1 MQRKLEILKRE
12 PLVHF
17 SIVALVLF
25 IVAELLIEENGTN
38 YEETL
43 LISEDILIEH
53 LQFQKKTFDQN
64 FARRY
69 WEGLTQP
76 EKSNLINDY
85 IKEEVLYREA
95 LNLGLQ
101 KHDQIIRRRLIQK
114 LDYVNGGF
122 SSNTD
127 ISEEDL
133 ESYFQL
139 HHEKY
144 RIEASI
150 TFTHVFFDLRRHSKE
165 KLEKTVKQSLNHLIK
180 QSVPFEESALHGDR
194 FIFHRNYVDRTLHL
208 VASHFG
214 DELAESIFQLPLNT
228 WSGPF
233 ESPYGLHLI
242 LVSENKTSRLP
253 SFREASPLVL
263 EDYRRNKMEENKQ
276 LRIQELLTGYRIERD
291 ASIPYVPVDITYAH

>member
-17 SIVALVLF
+17 SIIALLLF
-25 IVAELLIEENGTN
+25 VFAELLIEENGTN
-38 YEETL
+38 YEDTL

-53 LQFQKKTFDQN
+53 LQFQKKTFNQS
-64 FARRY
+64 FVRRY
-69 WEGLTQP
+69 WKGLTQP

-133 ESYFQL
+133 ENYFQL
-139 HHEKY
+139 HREKY

-150 TFTHVFFDLRRHSKE
+150 TFSHVFFDFRRHSTE
-165 KLEKTVKQSLNHLIK
+165 KLEETVKQNLNHLIK
-180 QSVPFEESALHGDR
+180 QSVPFEESALYGDR
-194 FIFHRNYVDRTLHL
+194 FIFHRNYVDRTPRL

-214 DELAESIFQLPLNT
+214 DDFAESIFQLPLNT

-276 LRIQELLTGYRIERD
+276 LRIQELLAGYRIERD
-291 ASIPYVPVDITYAH
+291 ASIPYVPVDITYAN

>member
-17 SIVALVLF
+17 CIIALLLLV
-25 IVAELLIEENGTN
+25 VAELLIEENGTN
-38 YEETL
+38 HEDTL

-53 LQFQKKTFDQN
+53 LQFQKKTFNQS

-133 ESYFQL
+133 ENYFQL
-139 HHEKY
+139 HREKY

-150 TFTHVFFDLRRHSKE
+150 TFTHVFFDFRRHSKE
-165 KLEKTVKQSLNHLIK
+165 KLEKTVKQSFNHLIK
-180 QSVPFEESALHGDR
+180 QSVPFEESARYGDR
-194 FIFHRNYVDRTLHL
+194 FIFHRNYVDRTLRL

-214 DELAESIFQLPLNT
+214 DDLADSIFQLPLNA

-253 SFREASPLVL
+253 SFREAAPLVL
-263 EDYRRNKMEENKQ
+263 EDYRRNKMEENRQ
-276 LRIQELLTGYRIERD
+276 LKIQELLAGYRIERD
-291 ASIPYVPVDITYAH
+291 ASIPYVPMDITYAN

>member
-17 SIVALVLF
+17 SIIALVLF
-25 IVAELLIEENGTN
+25 VVAELLIEENGTN
-38 YEETL
+38 FEDTL

-53 LQFQKKTFDQN
+53 LQFQKKTFNQS

-76 EKSNLINDY
+76 EKSDLINDY

-133 ESYFQL
+133 ENYFQL
-139 HHEKY
+139 YREKY

-150 TFTHVFFDLRRHSKE
+150 TFTHVFFDFRRHSKE

-180 QSVPFEESALHGDR
+180 QSVPFEESAFYGDR
-194 FIFHRNYVDRTLHL
+194 FIFHRNYADRTPHL

-214 DELAESIFQLPLNT
+214 DDLAERIFQLPLNT

-233 ESPYGLHLI
+233 KSPYGLHLI

-253 SFREASPLVL
+253 NFRETAPLVL
-263 EDYRRNKMEENKQ
+263 EDYRRNKMEENRQ
-276 LRIQELLTGYRIERD
+276 LRIQELLAGYRIERD
-291 ASIPYVPVDITYAH
+291 ASIPYVPVDITYAN